1 MRMTCRK
8 PVRMRELPERGGSPP
23 GAYIS
28 EVTRMAVLVMLKN
41 YQVRRLV
48 RVEETQEVS
57 G

>member
-1 MRMTCRK
+1 MQK
-8 PVRMRELPERGGSPP
+8 LAEQEGSPP

-28 EVTRMAVLVMLKN
+28 EMTRMAVLVILKN